1 MQEKYT
7 PVLLLPEPYVAGY
20 LCNLLVLADKNTR
33 NNRDGQSMILDTDH
47 TGRLWWPEKYLT
59 IASTISH
66 GSGYFAI
73 S

>member
-20 LCNLLVLADKNTR
+20 LCNLLVFADKITR

-47 TGRLWWPEKYLT
+47 TGRL
-59 IASTISH
+59 
-66 GSGYFAI
+66 
-73 S
+73 